1 MQSVLELHT
10 YLTDELKQV
19 DSTLKASLETPVPI
33 IKTLGHHILNAGG
46 KRLRPLLTLA
56 CAKIFTPTPPI
67 EAIYLA
73 SAVELIHTATLIHD
87 DVLDESELRRGV
99 KTANN
104 LWGNACSVLVGDFLF
119 ARSFELMVT
128 CNDFN
133 ILTKLSKTSGLIC
146 QGEVKQ
152 LTLLHNTETST
163 ADYFDVIKLKTASL
177 FKTACFAGAK
187 IAGATTEEAEILGSF
202 GDNLGI
208 SFQIIDDI
216 LDYSQTADT
225 MGKKPGDDY
234 LEGKMSLPVIEL
246 FKVRPDLQPIFLDEN
261 KQNFETIKQ
270 AMLSHDIFNL
280 CYQQAQ
286 TFTMKAT
293 QNLEHLPANDIKNN
307 FNNVA
312 REVLDRAA

>member
-1 MQSVLELHT
+1 MQSVLQLHK
-10 YLTDELKQV
+10 YLSDELKQV

-33 IKTLGHHILNAGG
+33 IKTLGVHILNAGG

-56 CAKIFTPTPPI
+56 SAKMFTPTPPL
-67 EAIYLA
+67 ESIYLA

-87 DVLDESELRRGV
+87 DVLDESDLRRGV

-104 LWGNACSVLVGDFLF
+104 LWGNSCSILVGDFLF
-119 ARSFELMVT
+119 ARSFELMVK
-128 CNDFN
+128 CKDFN

-163 ADYFDVIKLKTASL
+163 EDYFDVIKLKTASL

-187 IAGATTEEAEILGSF
+187 IAGATTEEADVMASF
-202 GDNLGI
+202 GENLGI

-225 MGKKPGDDY
+225 MGKQQGDDY
-234 LEGKMSLPVIEL
+234 LEGKMSLPIIEL
-246 FKVRPDLQPIFLDEN
+246 FKVRPDLTPIFLDEN
-261 KQNFETIKQ
+261 KQNFNIIKL
-270 AMLSHDIFNL
+270 AMHKHDIFNL

-286 TFTMKAT
+286 DFTMKAT
-293 QNLEHLPANDIKNN
+293 QNLEHLPDNDIKRN